1 MTLLETVV
9 KLQEMELKATPGP
22 WRKWHQAGIEGTEY
36 CIRLQS
42 GYNIIGINEC
52 DQNAIVD
59 LRNAARDMLDVL
71 RLFQHGDAKLLGD
84 LIYIETESAKF
95 AAGFGKI
102 APERQKIINMLK
114 RLQEAARR
122 MEE

>member
-9 KLQEMELKATPGP
+9 KLQEIELKATPGP
-22 WRKWHQAGIEGTEY
+22 WRKWHQAGVEGTEY
-36 CIRLQS
+36 CVQLGP
-42 GYNIIGINEC
+42 GYHIIDINES

-71 RLFQHGDAKLLGD
+71 SHFQKGDAKLLTD
-84 LIYIETESAKF
+84 LIYIEEESAKF
-95 AAGFGKI
+95 WAGFGEI
-102 APERQKIINMLK
+102 APEMQGIIDMLK

-122 MEE
+122 MEK